1 VCRVVVIVVSVVGQ
15 TFGAASKQTK
25 LGKIIAKKR
34 RILLSTIIFLLL
46 LLLINLV
53 VLVFI
58 DGNVE
63 YAEL

>member
-46 LLLINLV
+46 LLINLV
-53 VLVFI
+53 VFVFI

>member
-46 LLLINLV
+46 LLINLV

>member
-1 VCRVVVIVVSVVGQ
+1 VCPVVVIVVSVVGQ

-46 LLLINLV
+46 LLINLV

>member
-1 VCRVVVIVVSVVGQ
+1 LCRVVIIVVGVVGQ

-46 LLLINLV
+46 LINLV